1 MSKLSI
7 VKEFWAFLKF
17 RKKSLVDADYSYS
30 LAVWYSVNLG
40 RDIAISSVYLLAIL
54 I

>member
-1 MSKLSI
+1 LGI
-7 VKEFWAFLKF
+7 LEIQE
-17 RKKSLVDADYSYS
+17 KSLVDADYSYS